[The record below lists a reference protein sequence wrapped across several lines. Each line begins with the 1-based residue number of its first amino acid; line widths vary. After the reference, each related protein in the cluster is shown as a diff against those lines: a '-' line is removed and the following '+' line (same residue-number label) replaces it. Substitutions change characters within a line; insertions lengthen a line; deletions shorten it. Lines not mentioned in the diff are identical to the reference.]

1 MNPNTF
7 QEALKA
13 TARIA
18 CCAGLVSIVAC
29 RTEPPKKTDD
39 SFSSTGDTASAI
51 DDTALSSGDTALY
64 DSADSQIDDPI
75 TVPDPANFED
85 CMVAIDAGFS
95 DDDFD
100 TSTLLDCC
108 ILTTETV
115 GYDDLHNNP
124 EYEDLNEN
132 CCAEIAEQG
141 EWSTACTPW
150 GPPTPPCMRGAANA

>member
-29 RTEPPKKTDD
+29 RTEPSPQNDD
-39 SFSSTGDTASAI
+39 AYSDA
-51 DDTALSSGDTALY
+51 DDTAAALTDTAGYSDTAAVL
-64 DSADSQIDDPI
+64 DTAEPPADEPI
-75 TVPDPANFED
+75 TVPEPANFED
-85 CMVAIDAGFS
+85 CMVAIDAGFA
-95 DDDFD
+95 DEDFD

-108 ILTTETV
+108 ILTTEMV
-115 GYDDLHNNP
+115 GYEDLHNNP
-124 EYEDLNEN
+124 DYAELNED

-141 EWSTACTPW
+141 EWSSACTPW
-150 GPPTPPCMRGAANA
+150 GPPTPPCMNGAANA